1 MRVTVVSPERQ
12 LYAEAFSTLGDVQPV
27 QTGEINRSVVQDAE
41 MLIVRSETRVDGA
54 LLDRSAVRFVGT
66 ATIGTD
72 HIDTAYLAARKIACA
87 NAPGSNANS
96 VAEFVVAALFV
107 LARRCGLLLETLTIG
122 IVGVG
127 NVGSRVAAK
136 AEALGLKVLLN
147 DPPLAR
153 QTGDKRYRPLDE
165 LMQADIIT
173 LHVPFTR
180 EGPDA
185 TAHFFDAP
193 RLAALKRGVLLIN
206 TSRGGV
212 VDSDALIG
220 AIVDGHIG
228 HTVLDVWEHEPRIDV
243 NLLKHASL
251 GTAHIAGYSLD
262 GKVNA
267 VSMVYGAA
275 CRHLK
280 VHPLWAP
287 GHRLPSPVR
296 ETIELPNDIPDSQD
310 LLAHVVSQ
318 CYDILQD
325 DAQLRGILTAPD
337 EERGPLFRRL
347 RIEYRLRR
355 EFHATTV
362 ITGEQHDAVVPA
374 LRGLGF
380 TICA

>member
-1 MRVTVVSPERQ
+1 MLIVVDKNIPYVE
-12 LYAEAFSTLGDVQPV
+12 EAFSTLGEVHPM
-27 QTGEINRSVVQDAE
+27 QTGEFNRSAVKDAE
-41 MLIVRSETRVDGA
+41 ILIVRSETRVDGA
-54 LLDRSAVRFVGT
+54 LLEGSPVRFVGT

-72 HIDTAYLAARKIACA
+72 HIDTAYLDAHKIVCA

-96 VAEFVVAALFV
+96 VSEYVVAALFV
-107 LARRCGLLLETLTIG
+107 LARRCGLLLNTLTIG
-122 IVGVG
+122 VVGAG
-127 NVGSRVAAK
+127 NVGSKVAAK
-136 AEALGLKVLLN
+136 AETLGMKVLLN

-153 QTGDKRYRPLDE
+153 LTGEQRYRPLDE

-173 LHVPFTR
+173 LHVPLTQK
-180 EGPDA
+180 GPDA
-185 TAHFFDAP
+185 TAHFFDAS
-193 RLAALKRGVLLIN
+193 RLAALKRGAILIN

-212 VDSDALIG
+212 VDGEALAR
-220 AIVDGHIG
+220 AINDGHIG

-243 NLLKHASL
+243 SLLKHASL

-280 VHPLWAP
+280 VQPSWTP
-287 GHRLPSPVR
+287 GRRLPSPVW
-296 ETIELPNDIPDSQD
+296 ESIDLPADITENQD
-310 LLAHVVSQ
+310 LVAHVVGN

-325 DAQLRGILTAPD
+325 DAHLRGILSVPE

-362 ITGEQHDAVVPA
+362 GTGERHSAIVPT

-380 TICA
+380 TVRA